1 MKQSPK
7 ETKASMMAAKRIA
20 IPLLRKYI
28 KSKGYSEIP
37 KKDNDLYKIYCALE
51 NIEVKNKKL
60 RDVALNEYR
69 LGKLDKFIESNII
82 NEPIKVKKVKTKN
95 KVQLKHSVKS
105 VENIYQSTR
114 WADIKKVIYS
124 LYDFKCM
131 KCGTNQ
137 NEMHVDHIC
146 PVSKYP
152 AMKWSINNLQLLC
165 KNCNMEKSNVNEND
179 YRTLEQ
185 KELCSKYMNGEI

>member
-51 NIEVKNKKL
+51 NIEVKNRKL

-69 LGKLDKFIESNII
+69 LGKLDRFIESNTI

-114 WADIKKVIYS
+114 WADTKKVVYS

-131 KCGTNQ
+131 KCGAKDK
-137 NEMHVDHIC
+137 EMHVDHIC

-165 KNCNMEKSNVNEND
+165 KGCNMEKSNVNEND

>member
-1 MKQSPK
+1 
-7 ETKASMMAAKRIA
+7 
-20 IPLLRKYI
+20 
-28 KSKGYSEIP
+28 
-37 KKDNDLYKIYCALE
+37 
-51 NIEVKNKKL
+51 
-60 RDVALNEYR
+60 VALNEYR
-69 LGKLDKFIESNII
+69 LGKLDRFIESNTI

-114 WADIKKVIYS
+114 WADTKKVVYS

-131 KCGTNQ
+131 KCGAKDK
-137 NEMHVDHIC
+137 EMHVDHIC

-165 KNCNMEKSNVNEND
+165 KGCNMEKSNVNEND

-185 KELCSKYMNGEI
+185 KDLCSKYMNGEI

>member
-51 NIEVKNKKL
+51 NIEVKNRKL

-69 LGKLDKFIESNII
+69 LGKLDRFIESNTT

-105 VENIYQSTR
+105 VENIYQSPR

-131 KCGTNQ
+131 KFSNNQ

-185 KELCSKYMNGEI
+185 KDLCSKYMNGEI

>member
-51 NIEVKNKKL
+51 NIEVKNRKL

-69 LGKLDKFIESNII
+69 LGKLDRFIESNTI

-114 WADIKKVIYS
+114 WADTKKVVYS

-131 KCGTNQ
+131 KCGAKDK
-137 NEMHVDHIC
+137 EMHVDHIC

-165 KNCNMEKSNVNEND
+165 KGCNMEKSNVNEND

-185 KELCSKYMNGEI
+185 KDLCSKYMNGEI

>member
-51 NIEVKNKKL
+51 NIEVKNRKL

-69 LGKLDKFIESNII
+69 LGKLDKFIESNTT

-114 WADIKKVIYS
+114 WADTKKVVYS

-131 KCGTNQ
+131 KCGAKDK
-137 NEMHVDHIC
+137 EMHVDHIC

-185 KELCSKYMNGEI
+185 KDLCSKYMNGEI